1 MAEARRQARA
11 ANWDEE
17 IELLARALPPDLA
30 RALHERTD
38 PGELLE
44 IVLDLGRE
52 PEARVP
58 GREVLL
64 ADHPASASDLDHVE
78 NNVGQFSDDNRAGIE
93 RTLHRVSAIR
103 NRSGRI
109 VGLTMRVGRAVT
121 GTGEIIR
128 DIVVSGQSILSAG
141 RASARPRC
149 CASARDCS
157 PTSCASESSSSTPQ
171 TRLVATAT
179 SRIQASG
186 APGACRSRLRSS
198 STP

>member
-1 MAEARRQARA
+1 MSQHNEPVPIRSTAASRA
-11 ANWDEE
+11 LSANTNWEE

-38 PGELLE
+38 PNELLE

-64 ADHPASASDLDHVE
+64 ADRPVSASDLDHVA
-78 NNVGQFSDDNRAGIE
+78 NNVGQFGDDNRAGIE

-109 VGLTMRVGRAVT
+109 TGLTMRVGRAVT

-128 DIVVSGQSILSAG
+128 DIVISGQSILLLG
-141 RASARPRC
+141 R
-149 CASARDCS
+149 
-157 PTSCASESSSSTPQ
+157 
-171 TRLVATAT
+171 
-179 SRIQASG
+179 
-186 APGACRSRLRSS
+186 PG
-198 STP
+198 